1 MSPLT
6 DPAAEYVAKI
16 RREQFKHWLR
26 LCGFDA
32 DVSEVAAV
40 RFSTIVQ
47 LEITQWFATLPAM
60 LIRSSPVQQRNRINN
75 YGLVLCKPQPGRMTE
90 M

>member
-1 MSPLT
+1 MSQRTYPT
-6 DPAAEYVAKI
+6 AEYVAEI
-16 RREQFKHWLR
+16 MRERFKHWLR

-47 LEITQWFATLPAM
+47 SEITQWFATLPAM
-60 LIRSSPVQQRNRINN
+60 LIRSSLVQQRNRINN
-75 YGLVLCKPQPGRMTE
+75 HGLVLVRIDRNPGV
-90 M
+90 